1 MKKLQEELKE
11 AIKKYGLTDERVLEI
26 SRRLE
31 EDICKEQR
39 RRLSKWN
46 AKIVN
51 G

>member
-1 MKKLQEELKE
+1 MKELREKLHK
-11 AIKKYGLTDERVLEI
+11 AIDEYGMTDERTLEI
-26 SRRLE
+26 SRILE
-31 EDICKEQR
+31 EEQR

>member
-1 MKKLQEELKE
+1 MKELRGE
-11 AIKKYGLTDERVLEI
+11 LHQAIDKYGLTDERVLEI

-31 EDICKEQR
+31 EDICREQR

-46 AKIVN
+46 AKNVN

>member
-1 MKKLQEELKE
+1 MKDLRDELHKVIDE
-11 AIKKYGLTDERVLEI
+11 YGLTDERALEV

-31 EDICKEQR
+31 ADICKEQR

>member
-1 MKKLQEELKE
+1 MNELREKLHQ
-11 AIKKYGLTDERVLEI
+11 AIDEYGISDERTLEI

>member
-1 MKKLQEELKE
+1 MKELREKLHQ
-11 AIKKYGLTDERVLEI
+11 AIDEYGMTDERTLEI

>member
-1 MKKLQEELKE
+1 MKELREKLHK
-11 AIKKYGLTDERVLEI
+11 AIDEYGMTDEITLEI
-26 SRRLE
+26 SRILE

>member
-1 MKKLQEELKE
+1 MKELREKLHK
-11 AIKKYGLTDERVLEI
+11 AIDEYGMTDERTLEI
-26 SRRLE
+26 SRILE

-39 RRLSKWN
+39 RRLNKWN